1 MYNTAAASLSHF
13 LRYGRLSD
21 RHFTVKLAK
30 MDLLLFWDIIPRS
43 SEWHICPIFAPLDN
57 LFLALLWRW
66 QSYSQ
71 TSAFPPWQTFTRF
84 RFEGNDR
91 WLCSKIAIAL
101 TSLIPNV
108 SKFGPNYIVHSAV
121 PETCCL
127 TVYRRSRKVAGKLA
141 KCCLEVAIG
150 TFFSHHSQIAIAS
163 SSVIPEFL
171 KFGFSYITSTTVPET
186 SC

>member
-1 MYNTAAASLSHF
+1 MHNTATASLPHF

-21 RHFTVKLAK
+21 RHFTVKPAK
-30 MDLLLFWDIIPRS
+30 IYLLILWDIIPRS
-43 SEWHICPIFAPLDN
+43 SEWHICPIFVPSDN
-57 LFLALLWRW
+57 RFLALLCRV
-66 QSYSQ
+66 QSSSQ

-108 SKFGPNYIVHSAV
+108 SKIGPNYIVHSAV
-121 PETCCL
+121 PETGCL

-150 TFFSHHSQIAIAS
+150 TFFSHYSQIAIA
-163 SSVIPEFL
+163 
-171 KFGFSYITSTTVPET
+171 
-186 SC
+186 